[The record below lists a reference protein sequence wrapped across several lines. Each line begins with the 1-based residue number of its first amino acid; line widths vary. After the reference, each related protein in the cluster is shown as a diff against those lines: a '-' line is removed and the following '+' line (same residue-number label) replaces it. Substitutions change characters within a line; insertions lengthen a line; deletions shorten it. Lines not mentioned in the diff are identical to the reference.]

1 MKRIKNIKALEVLDS
16 RSNPTLKVTITLDDG
31 TSASSIIPS
40 GASKGE
46 KEAYELR
53 DNDLSRFNGKG
64 VLKAVD
70 NVNSFISKELIG
82 HDVDN
87 QELIDK
93 LLIDLDGTNNKCN
106 LGANAILATSIASF
120 KLNKKCFNFPFN
132 EFMQKKEKIIL
143 PVPLINIINGGA
155 HSNSNIDFQEYLL
168 IPAGFNTFK
177 DALRASVEIYHKLK
191 EVLKENNY
199 STNVGDEG
207 GYSSNF
213 KNSNEEPL
221 KLILEAIKRSNYKEG
236 KEIFIGLDVA
246 SSEFY
251 IKEKNVY
258 NLKKSNE
265 GIKTSEEMIE
275 YYKYLINKYPI
286 ISIED
291 GLSEFDNDG
300 WVKLTKELGN
310 KIQLVGDDLFVTNYN
325 LLQNG
330 INNKIANAILI
341 KPNQIGTISETLN
354 TIKLAKD
361 NDYNFIISHRSGDTE
376 DTFIADLSVL
386 VDAKQIKTGS
396 VSRSERTCKYNRLL
410 EIEDKLKDKITY
422 LGIKAFKKI

>member
-1 MKRIKNIKALEVLDS
+1 MKKIKKIKGLEVLDS
-16 RSNPTLKVTITLDDG
+16 RGNPTLKVTITLDDE
-31 TSASSIIPS
+31 TCASSIIPS

-46 KEAYELR
+46 KEAYELK
-53 DNDLSRFNGKG
+53 DNDLFRFNGKG
-64 VLKAVD
+64 VLKAIN
-70 NVNSFISKELIG
+70 NVNSIISKELIG
-82 HDVDN
+82 YDINN
-87 QELIDK
+87 QELIDEV
-93 LLIDLDGTNNKCN
+93 LINLDGTSNKSN

-120 KLNKKCFNFPFN
+120 KLNEKCFNFPLN
-132 EFMQKKEKIIL
+132 KTIQKKEKIIL

-177 DALRASVEIYHKLK
+177 DALRASVEIYHILK
-191 EVLKENNY
+191 EVLKEKNY

-207 GYSSNF
+207 GYSANF
-213 KNSNEEPL
+213 KNGNEEPL

-236 KEIFIGLDVA
+236 KEIFIGLDIA
-246 SSEFY
+246 SNEFY
-251 IKEKNVY
+251 IKGKNVY

-265 GIKTSEEMIE
+265 GIKSSDEMIE

-300 WVKLTKELGN
+300 WIKLTKELGN
-310 KIQLVGDDLFVTNYN
+310 KIQLIGDDLFVTNYS

-341 KPNQIGTISETLN
+341 KPNQIGTISETLK
-354 TIKLAKD
+354 TINLAKE
-361 NDYNFIISHRSGDTE
+361 NNYNYIISHRSGDTE
-376 DTFIADLSVL
+376 DTFIADLAVL

-396 VSRSERTCKYNRLL
+396 VTRSERTCKYNRLL
-410 EIEDKLKDKITY
+410 EIEDELKDKITY
-422 LGIKAFKKI
+422 LGLKAFKII